1 MSNIADRKSDTKPF
15 NIPVSYEEASS
26 KAETILAEMSLE
38 EKIEF
43 IGGHNFF
50 FIKGVES
57 HNLPRLYLVDSTQ
70 GVHLRTDLDSKLEV
84 STSFPAPIA
93 LTSSWNTELA
103 YEYAQS
109 IGEECKAGGIAVL
122 LGPGVNMYRNSQNGR
137 NFEYFGEDPF
147 LAARLVENYICGM
160 QNTGTIATLK
170 HFMCNNTDYRRRTSN
185 SIVDERTMHEI
196 YLPAFKAGIDAGAMA
211 VMTAYNQ
218 INGEWAGQSEYVIND
233 ILRTQLGFKWL
244 VMTDWWSVWN
254 PEKAIKSGLD
264 LDMPGH
270 GRKSPTDIEDFNNP
284 FLRSNALSLIESGK
298 VAPEDIHRMA
308 KNIITTS
315 LAMGL
320 DKTNDDDL
328 DALLALFPDHLAIAL
343 QTAREGIVLLK
354 NENNILPL
362 QALETNSVL
371 LTGMFTHKNAFGG
384 GAADVKGYDIETI
397 HSALKNEF
405 GRILNYKEKPSD
417 KELSEASVVLLSIGT
432 MDSEGW
438 DSPFEVTDEVTE
450 LILHAT
456 SLNPNV
462 VVIMNSG
469 RGVGMTKWIDKIAGL
484 LYCWYPGQIGNVALA
499 EILSGNTN
507 PSGKL
512 PISIER
518 RFEDS
523 PAYPYIPEEEGF
535 YEGWDK
541 DFDLDRPIH
550 NIEYNE
556 GIFMGYRW
564 YEKQEITPL
573 FPFGFGLSYTKFAY
587 SDIRLSK
594 QTITDGETVAVH
606 FTVENLGD
614 VDGAEVCQL
623 YINDNESSVPRP
635 LKELKGFA
643 KQLIPAGEKRDI
655 SIELQSRDFAFYDA
669 DIHDWKLEPGTFT
682 IMIGSSSVDIQLQA
696 TIQLNE

>member
-1 MSNIADRKSDTKPF
+1 MSQIADRKPGTKPF
-15 NIPVSYEEASS
+15 KTPVPYEVASA
-26 KAETILAEMSLE
+26 KAEIVLAQMSLE
-38 EKIEF
+38 EKIEY
-43 IGGHNFF
+43 IGGHNYF

-57 HNLPRLYLVDSTQ
+57 HQLPRLYLVDSTQ

-93 LTSSWNTELA
+93 LTSTWNTELA
-103 YEYAQS
+103 YAYAQS
-109 IGEECKAGGIAVL
+109 VGEECRAGDIVVL

-147 LAARLVENYICGM
+147 LAARLVEQYICGM

-211 VMTAYNQ
+211 VMTSYNQ
-218 INGEWAGQSEYVIND
+218 INGEWAGQSGYVIND
-233 ILRTQLGFKWL
+233 VLRKQLGFKWL
-244 VMTDWWSVWN
+244 VMTDWWSVWD

-284 FLRSNALSLIESGK
+284 FLRSNAMQLINDGK
-298 VAPEDIHRMA
+298 VSPEDIHRMA

-320 DKTNDDDL
+320 DRPADTDL
-328 DALLALFPDHLAIAL
+328 EGLLALFPRHAEIAL

-354 NENNILPL
+354 NDNNVLPILT
-362 QALETNSVL
+362 QDAHSVL

-384 GAADVKGYDIETI
+384 GAADVKGYDVETI
-397 HSALKNEF
+397 YSAL
-405 GRILNYKEKPSD
+405 S
-417 KELSEASVVLLSIGT
+417 KELGQIITYIEQPTDRELSSASIVLLSIGT
-432 MDSEGW
+432 MDSEAW
-438 DSPFEVTDEVTE
+438 DSPFELPDEVNQ
-450 LILHAT
+450 LILHAA

-462 VVIMNSG
+462 VVIMHSG
-469 RGVGMTKWIDKIAGL
+469 RGVGMSKWIGKVAGL

-499 EILSGNTN
+499 EILSGKIN

-523 PAYPYIPEEEGF
+523 PAYPYIPEGEAL
-535 YEGWDK
+535 YVGWDK
-541 DFDLDRPIH
+541 DFDIDRPIH
-550 NIEYNE
+550 NIEYRE

-564 YEKQEITPL
+564 YDRQGISPL
-573 FPFGFGLSYTKFAY
+573 FPFGYGLSYTRFSY
-587 SDIRLSK
+587 SDIRLSQK
-594 QTITDGETVAVH
+594 TISDGETISVH
-606 FTVENLGD
+606 FTITNNGLQ
-614 VDGAEVCQL
+614 DGSEVCQL
-623 YINDNESSVPRP
+623 YINDNESSLPRP

-643 KQLIPAGEKRDI
+643 RQFVAAGEKKDI
-655 SIELQSRDFAFYDA
+655 CIELQSRDFAFYDPA
-669 DIHDWKLEPGTFT
+669 IHGWKLEPGTCT
-682 IMIGSSSVDIQLQA
+682 IMVGASSADIRLLA
-696 TIQLNE
+696 TVQVV